1 MAVNAIPVD
10 QRVIDIDSRR
20 FASIEKA
27 LVELIT
33 NSDDSYARLEAAGV
47 AVSGQILVQYER
59 HRRGALLAVTDH
71 AQGMSFAAA
80 CSILSYGGAHSPLAQ
95 GTGGGRGYFGRGL
108 KQAIFGLG
116 YGWLA
121 GWKPSMMAGCRGS
134 NCSAP
139 RTAAIS
145 TMTVARIAR

>member
-10 QRVIDIDSRR
+10 QRVIDIDSRL

-27 LVELIT
+27 LVERIT

-95 GTGGGRGYFGRGL
+95 GTGGGRGYFGRVSSRRSS
-108 KQAIFGLG
+108 A
-116 YGWLA
+116 LA
-121 GWKPSMMAGCRGS
+121 TAGCRGS

>member
-27 LVELIT
+27 LVERIT

-95 GTGGGRGYFGRGL
+95 GTGGGRGYFGRVSSRRSSAL
-108 KQAIFGLG
+108 AT
-116 YGWLA
+116 A

-134 NCSAP
+134 NCSVP

>member
-1 MAVNAIPVD
+1 
-10 QRVIDIDSRR
+10 
-20 FASIEKA
+20 
-27 LVELIT
+27 
-33 NSDDSYARLEAAGV
+33 
-47 AVSGQILVQYER
+47 VQYER
-59 HRRGALLAVTDH
+59 HRRGALLAVTDQ
-71 AQGMSFAAA
+71 AQGMPFAAA

-116 YGWLA
+116 YGWLETIHED
-121 GWKPSMMAGCRGS
+121 GCRGS